1 MVIDHAQLDA
11 VGSPPPAGDSEELI
25 VTGGIDDV
33 VKIWRYRFPL
43 QNLVDPI
50 QSKETFLSPLTPLL
64 SETGG

>member
-1 MVIDHAQLDA
+1 MLGLIHNHVQLDA

-43 QNLVDPI
+43 TKIVGPI
-50 QSKETFLSPLTPLL
+50 QSREKR
-64 SETGG
+64 GRM